1 MIPVQEG
8 RCGKANRSPAPGGSG
23 AGVSPGGL
31 VGTGLEAVG
40 VSVAGLDVALVGIG
54 SDVADALEEHGCV
67 HEQFADFRD
76 GVFEAVFKK
85 DVDEIRVVV
94 TFVVSVH
101 G

>member
-1 MIPVQEG
+1 ME
-8 RCGKANRSPAPGGSG
+8 RCFTLPDLRNLELEFAQ
-23 AGVSPGGL
+23 GGL
-31 VGTGLEAVG
+31 VGAGLEAVG
-40 VSVAGLDVALVGIG
+40 VSVATLDIALVRVG
-54 SDVADALEEHGCV
+54 SDVTDALEEHGCV

-85 DVDEIRVVV
+85 DVDEIRVAV